1 MSLKWTQTISW
12 TKFCWHVL
20 QYFCTCS
27 RVITRGTVMVKQ
39 KQLTAKKK
47 KNRLNLICYS
57 KLSYHITLEVDFHN
71 PQSISLTSRYFST
84 LPTLPSFSFPMTK
97 PLFCVWF
104 RAGFGLKKPLK
115 MNMVK
120 RIMGRPRQ
128 EECSPQDNALG
139 LMHLRRLFSEL
150 CHPPRHMT
158 QKEQEEKLY
167 MMLPVFNRVRERVG
181 CVFKETALSA
191 NLHKKNHDLL
201 YSKSTV

>member
-1 MSLKWTQTISW
+1 MSCSIS
-12 TKFCWHVL
+12 VPAAESSVEEL
-20 QYFCTCS
+20 
-27 RVITRGTVMVKQ
+27 RQ
-39 KQLTAKKK
+39 KQFTAKNKQAEFD
-47 KNRLNLICYS
+47 LQF
-57 KLSYHITLEVDFHN
+57 EA
-71 PQSISLTSRYFST
+71 SISRHIRSGLSQST
-84 LPTLPSFSFPMTK
+84 INFPDILLFFPPLHP
-97 PLFCVWF
+97 PLFISSISQNLFYLCVCSL

-167 MMLPVFNRVRERVG
+167 MMLPVFNRVRERDG
-181 CVFKETALSA
+181 CLLKETASSSNMHQDNAIYLKEA
-191 NLHKKNHDLL
+191 DRM
-201 YSKSTV
+201 